1 MKTINNCIH
10 FGLKMILYFTMVLI
24 IAVFI
29 WSRVDM
35 VPTHFTHYDDLYAP
49 YLFTVIDQYDPLFFS
64 SQLEK
69 YGGLFGGILSSF
81 VFDFFTEYP
90 ALFSFLKRILAPL
103 AIAKTST
110 FAPLQ
115 FYLTSLTIDYDTSY
129 TISKI
134 TDRK

>member
-69 YGGLFGGILSSF
+69 SQRSRCSNGGIGREKDNRTMDQWTRS
-81 VFDFFTEYP
+81 
-90 ALFSFLKRILAPL
+90 
-103 AIAKTST
+103 
-110 FAPLQ
+110 
-115 FYLTSLTIDYDTSY
+115 
-129 TISKI
+129 
-134 TDRK
+134 